1 MNDASDKEVLLMKA
15 NMIRWIAAVLM
26 LAAMALLISSP
37 ALAEV
42 QPLPLDM
49 KQHGF
54 TPIKSGWSSNNMSY
68 KDESIEI
75 HCDAAGRKPKS
86 SSGKITC
93 RWVTIQIAD
102 PTQLRTTM
110 SNESY
115 DDHSLARAGAMAKS
129 VEAVVACNGDF
140 MKYTYDFGYVV
151 RQGVFYRDA
160 LDGCRDILI
169 VDNNGDFDYVLQAT
183 SADMAEKKAQIE
195 ADGRQIINTF
205 SFGPVLIENGE
216 ILEPHSHMC
225 EDTIPTQR
233 IAIAQLGDL
242 SYAIIEID
250 GGNGNGM
257 NIKELSA
264 YILQL
269 FPDCKLAYNLDGGGS
284 THLILNGKKI
294 HQTPNARP
302 LSDIIYFAS
311 AQVPED

>member
-1 MNDASDKEVLLMKA
+1 MKA
-15 NMIRWIAAVLM
+15 NLIRWIIAAVM
-26 LAAMALLISSP
+26 LAAMALLVSSP

-42 QPLPLDM
+42 QPLPLDI
-49 KQHGF
+49 KEHGF
-54 TPIKSGWSSNNMSY
+54 TPLKSGWSSNNLEY
-68 KDESIEI
+68 KDESIEV
-75 HCDAAGRKPKS
+75 HYGSGSRKAKS
-86 SSGKITC
+86 SAGKVTC

-115 DDHSLARAGAMAKS
+115 DDPSLARAGAMAKS
-129 VEAVVACNGDF
+129 MEAVVACNGDF
-140 MKYTYDFGYVV
+140 MKYSYDFGYVV

-169 VDNNGDFDYVLQAT
+169 VDDRGDFDYVLQAT
-183 SADMAEKKAQIE
+183 SAQMAEKIAQIE
-195 ADGRQIINTF
+195 ADGHQIINTF
-205 SFGPVLIENGE
+205 SFGPVLVLDGQVM
-216 ILEPHSHMC
+216 EPHSNMC
-225 EDTIPTQR
+225 VDIMATQR

-250 GGNGNGM
+250 GGDGNGM
-257 NIKELSA
+257 NIRELSE
-264 YILQL
+264 YIVKI
-269 FPDCKLAYNLDGGGS
+269 FPDCKIAYNLDGGGS
-284 THLILNGKKI
+284 THLIVNGKKI

>member
-1 MNDASDKEVLLMKA
+1 MKA
-15 NMIRWIAAVLM
+15 NLLRWSIAVLM

-49 KQHGF
+49 KEHGF
-54 TPIKSGWSSNNMSY
+54 TPLKSGWSANNTAY
-68 KDESIEI
+68 KDESIEVET
-75 HCDAAGRKPKS
+75 HSAGRKPKS
-86 SSGKITC
+86 SDGRITC
-93 RWVTIQIAD
+93 RWVTIKIAD

-110 SNESY
+110 SNDSY
-115 DDHSLARAGAMAKS
+115 DSPSLARAGAMAKD

-160 LDGCRDILI
+160 LDGRRDILI
-169 VDNNGDFDYVLQAT
+169 IDNNGDFDYVLQAN
-183 SADMAEKKAQIE
+183 SADMAAKVAEIE
-195 ADGRQIINTF
+195 ADGREIINTF
-205 SFGPVLIENGE
+205 SFGPVLVVDGKA
-216 ILEPHSHMC
+216 LEAHSHMC
-225 EDTIPTQR
+225 EDIMATQR
-233 IAIAQLGDL
+233 IALIQLGDL
-242 SYAIIEID
+242 SYAIMEID

-257 NIKELSA
+257 NIKELSN
-264 YILQL
+264 YIVEI
-269 FPDCKLAYNLDGGGS
+269 FPDCKIAYNLDGGGS

-311 AQVPED
+311 AQVPEE